1 MSITSAST
9 ASAGAVRS
17 SSIGARPTRRPF
29 VHTATTTALSKL
41 DPRIPSNTARHA
53 LGPSN
58 GHVANRVS
66 GGGADRLVE
75 LLGQTGV
82 RKRVSRYLMTSHS
95 VIPSHAGHCRTG
107 LWASLAMGH
116 EKRPEPPP
124 VGGTVL
130 KVVTID
136 TKTAVGK
143 LSFMTTSPAIR
154 VQSYGRS
161 FALLHAFAS
170 IHGGRPHRSS
180 SDRFRDDHDEQ
191 VACAPGPGNGAVF
204 PQ

>member
-124 VGGTVL
+124 VGGTVTESGHDRHQNRGREA
-130 KVVTID
+130 VVHD
-136 TKTAVGK
+136 HFSSDSGTKLRAQLRATAR
-143 LSFMTTSPAIR
+143 IR
-154 VQSYGRS
+154 VNPRR
-161 FALLHAFAS
+161 AT
-170 IHGGRPHRSS
+170 
-180 SDRFRDDHDEQ
+180 
-191 VACAPGPGNGAVF
+191 APLV
-204 PQ
+204 Q